1 MTGMEFKLI
10 YLFYFLSM
18 PVALTVSCLLLYT
31 FIGLWGLL
39 AIGIPIV
46 VIPLQG
52 LIGKKNG

>member
-1 MTGMEFKLI
+1 MTGIEFKLI
-10 YLFYFLSM
+10 FLAYFLSL
-18 PVALTVSCLLLYT
+18 PVALIVSCLLLYT
-31 FIGLWGLL
+31 YIGLWGLL